1 MSISIK
7 KYELNNKEFILFLTE
22 LSHEFLI
29 LKIKDLSTI
38 AQKIMSEIIILLR
51 THNLN
56 SNNNDFNQL
65 VQSKFKEYD
74 DLTIKIRILDN
85 IVIKFLNFLD
95 KIYLNK
101 ILIFKQIKIQI
112 DYLNEKEIKEYLDEL
127 IKRNEYFK
135 KFKIIIDKIE
145 NEEKF
150 IFTKIQN
157 LSFENN

>member
-101 ILIFKQIKIQI
+101 ILISKQIKIQI